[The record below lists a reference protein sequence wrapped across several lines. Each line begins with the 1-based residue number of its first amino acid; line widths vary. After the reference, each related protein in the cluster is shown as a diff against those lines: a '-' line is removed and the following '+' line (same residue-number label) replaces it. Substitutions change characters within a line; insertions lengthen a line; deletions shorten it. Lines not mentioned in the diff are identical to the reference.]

1 MMLDNV
7 SFDKIKLIY
16 KLSDLVWFIERHA
29 KSDAQQAGDS
39 QCLEMLTELQKD
51 LSNHL
56 ERLQKSMCIITQ

>member
-7 SFDKIKLIY
+7 TFDKIKLIY
-16 KLSDLVWFIERHA
+16 KLSDLAWFIERHA
-29 KSDAQQAGDS
+29 KLDAQQAGDS

-56 ERLQKSMCIITQ
+56 ERFQKAMCTVTQ

>member
-7 SFDKIKLIY
+7 TFDKVKLLY
-16 KLSDLVWFIERHA
+16 KLSDLAWFIERHA

-56 ERLQKSMCIITQ
+56 ERFQKALCTITQ